1 VPQVDVTLY
10 LGTNLTSKNP
20 ATGFSEALLLIDE
33 PNSGIAGAPKTLL
46 PCTGTCSITSDG
58 NTLDTYNGS
67 AGHPNVFQAQSATG
81 NSIVWT
87 NIPLDPPG
95 VNSNRILR
103 ITNLR
108 ANASLFGS
116 GTAQSPTTIVTFVS
130 IGGSEFVT
138 INNPQ
143 TLVANAESS
152 LSQQTGGVAT
162 LSQCTSANPSI
173 AANPSQ
179 PLNTGSGNGA
189 QFAISETESFGDVF
203 KVKNYAETEANAGPP
218 FPTLYPAD
226 VAQDIP
232 GFPYYTETGFFDP
245 SFPTTQGLNTIGSA
259 SSGTRV
265 SFQFSAIPAGVQLYV
280 PISVP
285 LTAMGAPTNE
295 TGIAVLTATDING
308 AGPYTPVVGNPSG
321 LAPVT
326 ITGTTGMAVYEILY
340 ANPTTQETLTLPV
353 AAAYLSGKVSAGTI
367 NVQASLAPL
376 STVEVADGIS
386 PIPRFT
392 ANGTVTPAFTIQACT
407 QTTGSTTKA
416 TGATAVYSTN
426 AQTVSMTAVVTTT
439 AGPVTGG
446 TVTFTVAG
454 TTLPPVPVQNG
465 GAGAF
470 FTFAGLLGGSYP
482 IAAQFSGF
490 ANIAASS
497 DSSQVLTITKQPLT
511 VTWATPGSIVYGTAL
526 SSVQLNATA
535 KVPGT
540 YVYAPPSGTVLKE
553 GYNQKL
559 SVTFTPTDSVDYQP
573 ATATTYVDV
582 LAPSAPF
589 GSFDTPAA
597 TSNVSGSVPFTGW
610 ALSPAGITG
619 VDIWREDAGK
629 LVFIGDAD
637 FVTGARTDVLNDY
650 PGYPENNSAGWGYL
664 MLTNELP
671 GGNGTFQIHAIA
683 HDTKNA
689 STDLG
694 TKTIIVNN
702 ADATQPFGSIDTPIP
717 GGTESGIF
725 VNFGWALTPPGK
737 MIPIDGSTIW
747 VFIDNQRMGHP
758 VYNNY
763 RADIATL
770 FPGYENSLGAIGY
783 YYVDTTQLTN
793 GLHTIAWTVT
803 DDAGVASG
811 IGSRY
816 FIVQN

>member
-1 VPQVDVTLY
+1 
-10 LGTNLTSKNP
+10 
-20 ATGFSEALLLIDE
+20 
-33 PNSGIAGAPKTLL
+33 
-46 PCTGTCSITSDG
+46 
-58 NTLDTYNGS
+58 
-67 AGHPNVFQAQSATG
+67 
-81 NSIVWT
+81 
-87 NIPLDPPG
+87 
-95 VNSNRILR
+95 
-103 ITNLR
+103 
-108 ANASLFGS
+108 LFGS
-116 GTAQSPTTIVTFVS
+116 GTTQHPTSLIADITASGTGAPV
-130 IGGSEFVT
+130 
-138 INNPQ
+138 INNPNQ
-143 TLVANAESS
+143 LVAYGESS
-152 LSQQTGGVAT
+152 LAQSTGGVAT

-173 AANPSQ
+173 AANPSK
-179 PLNTGSGNGA
+179 PLDTGGQNGA
-189 QFAISETESFGDVF
+189 QFMISQTESFGDVF
-203 KVKNYAETEANAGPP
+203 KVKNYAETQANAGPP

-232 GFPYYTETGFFDP
+232 GFPYFTETGFFDP
-245 SFPTTQGLNTIGSA
+245 SFPAKQGLNTVGSA

-265 SFQFSAIPAGVQLYV
+265 AFQFSAIPAGVQLYV

-308 AGPYTPVVGNPSG
+308 AGPYTPVAGNLYG
-321 LAPVT
+321 LAPVP

-340 ANPTTQETLTLPV
+340 ANPTIQETLTLPV
-353 AAAYLSGKVSAGTI
+353 AVAYLASQVSPGTV

-392 ANGTVTPAFTIQACT
+392 ANGTLTPAFTIQACT
-407 QTTGSTTKA
+407 QATASTTKA

-426 AQTVSMTAVVTTT
+426 SQTVSLTAVVTTT

-446 TVTFTVAG
+446 TVMFTVAG

-465 GAGAF
+465 GAGTF
-470 FTFAGLLGGSYP
+470 FTFTGLLGGSYP

-490 ANIAASS
+490 ANIGASS

-526 SSVQLNATA
+526 ASVQLNATA

-540 YVYAPPSGTVLKE
+540 YVYAPPAGTVLKE

-559 SVTFTPTDSVDYQP
+559 SVTFTPTDAVDYQP
-573 ATATTYVDV
+573 ATATTYIDV
-582 LAPSAPF
+582 LAPGLPF

-597 TSNVSGSVPFTGW
+597 TSNVSGSVSFTGW
-610 ALSPAGITG
+610 ALSPVGITK
-619 VDIWREDAGK
+619 VDIWREDAGV
-629 LVFIGDAD
+629 LAFIGDAD
-637 FVTGARTDVLNDY
+637 FVTGARPDVLNDY

-694 TKTIIVNN
+694 TKTIVVNN

-793 GLHTIAWTVT
+793 GIHTIAWTVT